1 MDEDDTREAQGG
13 SPIAVAI
20 LDLLA
25 DPTSTLYR
33 CLRVSDLFCVRL
45 TCREAWR
52 CIVHRPLTK
61 AGVLGVATHV
71 RGRGDHH
78 APLLR
83 WCLRNGVAEVCDK
96 GAFLRT
102 LGEVGDTDLVMECL
116 SGAEKS
122 DASCVSMLSGV
133 ARGGHDRLAL
143 HLVNEFMLPGQ
154 PGTWN
159 PDLMQDVASGGCVL
173 TAAAMDPDPAAWATL
188 VGAALVKGRLLF
200 AQWVLADVEPTPGDN
215 FVTLAAQS
223 GSLALVEWLH
233 AQGWSVDE
241 RATKAAA
248 SSGNL
253 AVLVL

>member
-1 MDEDDTREAQGG
+1 MDEDETREAQAG

-25 DPTSTLYR
+25 DPTSTLYG

-61 AGVLGVATHV
+61 AGVLGAATDV
-71 RGRGDHH
+71 RGWGDHH

-83 WCLRNGVAEVCDK
+83 WCLRNGVADVCHK

-102 LGEVGDTDLVMECL
+102 LGEAGEADLVMECL

-122 DASCVSMLSGV
+122 DAACVSMLSGV

-143 HLVNEFMLPGQ
+143 FLVNEFMLPGQ

-173 TAAAMDPDPAAWATL
+173 TAAAMDARGRCPGQGPSPVCSVGPD
-188 VGAALVKGRLLF
+188 
-200 AQWVLADVEPTPGDN
+200 
-215 FVTLAAQS
+215 
-223 GSLALVEWLH
+223 
-233 AQGWSVDE
+233 
-241 RATKAAA
+241 
-248 SSGNL
+248 
-253 AVLVL
+253 